1 MVVVT
6 KATPPGVPR
15 DWVSLLRSPF
25 DEDPEVVVVMAPKG
39 AKYGVKTSHDGIY
52 EIGVIDIP
60 NGPCLGL
67 QILRPEMKSY
77 QEVRATFT
85 TLGAAIARPAYIG
98 RLSGLPY
105 KFVSSADFLPMVFR
119 KEEMNQ
125 PYFNLKHAISGMT
138 PKENN

>member
-1 MVVVT
+1 MVT
-6 KATPPGVPR
+6 SATPPGIPR
-15 DWVSLLRSPF
+15 DWVSLLDSPF
-25 DEDPEVVVVMAPKG
+25 AEDPEVVVVMAPRG
-39 AKYGVKTSHDGIY
+39 ATYGVKESHDGIY
-52 EIGVIDIP
+52 SIGVIDIP

-77 QEVRATFT
+77 QEVRSVFS

-105 KFVSSADFLPMVFR
+105 KILSSADFLPMVFR
-119 KEEMNQ
+119 KEEMHE
-125 PYFNLKHAISGMT
+125 PYFNLKTAVNRMT